1 MRTKT
6 DQMLDNVFNQFS
18 ERRAVEK
25 DNVAH
30 SGSINLQAALRHVG
44 SIVYKLSP
52 VTKSCL
58 HLHTDV

>member
-1 MRTKT
+1 
-6 DQMLDNVFNQFS
+6 MLDNVFNQFS

-30 SGSINLQAALRHVG
+30 SGSINLQVALRHVG